1 MRKEDRGSCLLLA
14 LIGIGMIVSIVLY
27 ITIMCVNLSEH
38 FQTTQVQPALE
49 IRIEEKN
56 FENENARN

>member
-1 MRKEDRGSCLLLA
+1 MLA

-38 FQTTQVQPALE
+38 FQTTQVQPASK